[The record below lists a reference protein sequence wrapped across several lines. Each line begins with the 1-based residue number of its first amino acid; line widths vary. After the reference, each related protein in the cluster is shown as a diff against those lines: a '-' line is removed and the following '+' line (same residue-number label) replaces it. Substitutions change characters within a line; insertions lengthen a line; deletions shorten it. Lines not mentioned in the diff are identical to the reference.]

1 MSDYR
6 LSQANGVSKMNG
18 SGTKSPFLIGVG
30 GGTASGKVS
39 KNCINSIII

>member
-18 SGTKSPFLIGVG
+18 SDKKTPFLIGVG

-39 KNCINSIII
+39 KN